1 MHKIVVHTYLLLV
14 QHLFK
19 AADDKFFQFIT
30 RRYITSVLQCWFW
43 QPSPIHLA
51 IGCQGQGIHLE
62 ISRRHH
68 VVRKRLREVVAQGRL
83 VNVAISRVIETQSIA
98 ARHLFD
104 NSYSP
109 TDSFKLGGTGF
120 YLVQF
125 DAVATQFCLVVGA
138 TNVFQITISVPAA

>member
-51 IGCQGQGIHLE
+51 VECQGQCVYLHKC
-62 ISRRHH
+62 RRHH
-68 VVRKRLREVVAQGRL
+68 IFGQRAAQELAQLVDIDHRIAVRRVVEAQCLSVPYGPDDSHRLA
-83 VNVAISRVIETQSIA
+83 
-98 ARHLFD
+98 
-104 NSYSP
+104 
-109 TDSFKLGGTGF
+109 
-120 YLVQF
+120 
-125 DAVATQFCLVVGA
+125 DALELLGA
-138 TNVFQITISVPAA
+138 TLYLAQLDAEAT